1 MCEGFPNDFIKYV
14 EYCRGLEFEAQP
26 DYEYMRKIFA
36 NLFEKLEYK
45 LDYEYDWKEVLE
57 KNKAKELE
65 AEKEKIVEKKKKEL
79 HSFKDIEGTGGTGFN
94 DKEKL

>member
-1 MCEGFPNDFIKYV
+1 
-14 EYCRGLEFEAQP
+14 
-26 DYEYMRKIFA
+26 MRKIFA
-36 NLFEKLEYK
+36 NLFEQLEYK

-65 AEKEKIVEKKKKEL
+65 EAEKEKKVEKKKNGL
-79 HSFKDIEGTGGTGFN
+79 HSFKDLEGTGTGFN